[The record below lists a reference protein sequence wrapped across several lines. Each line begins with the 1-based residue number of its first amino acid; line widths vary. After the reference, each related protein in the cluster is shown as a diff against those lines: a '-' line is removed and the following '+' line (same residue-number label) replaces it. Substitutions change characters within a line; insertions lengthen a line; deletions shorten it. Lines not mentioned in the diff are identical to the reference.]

1 MFSVWYSDILN
12 PTVDGE
18 EKHVQEFE
26 KFGLA
31 ASLSAAPQV
40 VKLETLG
47 AIDGFLHNVGSCFW
61 ILPLRTNRVSIRSKI
76 RRPEH

>member
-1 MFSVWYSDILN
+1 MFSDWYSDILN

-18 EKHVQEFE
+18 EKHIQEFE
-26 KFGLA
+26 RFGLT

-47 AIDGFLHNVGSCFW
+47 AIDGFLHNVGNGF
-61 ILPLRTNRVSIRSKI
+61 
-76 RRPEH
+76 